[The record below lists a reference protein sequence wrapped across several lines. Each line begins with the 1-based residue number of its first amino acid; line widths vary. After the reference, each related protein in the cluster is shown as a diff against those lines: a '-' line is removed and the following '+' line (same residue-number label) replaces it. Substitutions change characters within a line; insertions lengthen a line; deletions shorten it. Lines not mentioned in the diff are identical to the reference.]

1 MPYFL
6 VTELSN
12 DLPSGGIKIGF
23 LGSSCRGAA
32 HGKVCLNTQQ
42 PQAQSPKPK
51 APDRNHSHSVCS
63 RFSANC
69 RRSMSWGKMG
79 TLLSG
84 GLGGTQL
91 GISVAWPV
99 NRRRKRKDNKRV
111 EMI

>member
-42 PQAQSPKPK
+42 PQAQSQKLRIETTHILY
-51 APDRNHSHSVCS
+51 ARGSLQTV
-63 RFSANC
+63 
-69 RRSMSWGKMG
+69 
-79 TLLSG
+79 G
-84 GLGGTQL
+84 GRCLGGKWTL
-91 GISVAWPV
+91 C
-99 NRRRKRKDNKRV
+99 
-111 EMI
+111 